1 MARGRFEF
9 PGWALSFP
17 DVQTWRP
24 GPFYSVAWG
33 ENRFVKCLCLRCIL
47 ISKLK
52 LSHFVLYLQ
61 MVSHE
66 WLAGESKCHFHFDL
80 KNKKRLRAQTKW
92 EGWFFSSVLFDCL
105 LFQQGHV
112 HGIKR
117 SWGRGGQD
125 AGDAT
130 GIFPGT
136 LRMWYRETAEWG
148 SLSCHDQSEEVPS
161 LPKEKLGKEVRKWS
175 PSHTHQKKKKN
186 QNFKN
191 CLFSLK

>member
-33 ENRFVKCLCLRCIL
+33 EKRFVKCLCLRCIL

-125 AGDAT
+125 AGDAEIHD
-130 GIFPGT
+130 IFRAAPSPHLRSLGRGT
-136 LRMWYRETAEWG
+136 MKVGNNSRAKTELWLLLGWLS
-148 SLSCHDQSEEVPS
+148 SLGQNGCHDISFFLTSNE
-161 LPKEKLGKEVRKWS
+161 G
-175 PSHTHQKKKKN
+175 
-186 QNFKN
+186 
-191 CLFSLK
+191 